1 MMFFHKKTLFFGKY
15 CTNFQKED
23 PETGNIAMF
32 SKNVVQLRDLPTSF
46 PGTISGSGICCI
58 VFRVSDPAP
67 GGVAW
72 KFQWGI
78 P

>member
-1 MMFFHKKTLFFGKY
+1 MMFFQKKTLDFGKY
-15 CTNFQKED
+15 CTNFQKKD

-32 SKNVVQLRDLPTSF
+32 SKNVARLRDLPTSF
-46 PGTISGSGICCI
+46 PGTISGWGICCI
-58 VFRVSDPAP
+58 VFRASYPSP

-72 KFQWGI
+72 KFRWGV